1 MRNKTQVNKEVLE
14 NASNLKF
21 VGRLGVGLDNIDVEF
36 CKTNNI
42 HVQPATGMNANS
54 VAEYVI
60 NTSLSLLKNIPLI
73 HQETSIGN
81 WPRTSISSKELKGK
95 TIAPD
100 VTVTNQL
107 LPTNFNDC
115 VRVVEKA
122 IQSVISHNGIKR
134 VVSPKSKIPSIV
146 RIESIAI
153 PRAAGTNSC
162 WILMI
167 SMKTNIAE

>member
-1 MRNKTQVNKEVLE
+1 MDPLSTGLNHIDLDYCKNNDIKVLSQKKDYE
-14 NASNLKF
+14 LLNDLPSTSELAF
-21 VGRLGVGLDNIDVEF
+21 GL
-36 CKTNNI
+36 
-42 HVQPATGMNANS
+42 M
-54 VAEYVI
+54 
-60 NTSLSLLKNIPLI
+60 LSILRNIPNGFDDVKKGGWDYDKFI
-73 HQETSIGN
+73 GHQ
-81 WPRTSISSKELKGK
+81 LKGK

-153 PRAAGTNSC
+153 PRAAGSNSC